1 MVRAI
6 RFHRPGGPE
15 VLQIDEIDVPAPGK
29 GEVRLRQTAS
39 GVNFTDIYSRS
50 GLYPAPMPMIPG
62 REGVGVV
69 EAVGPGVTG
78 WSPGDRVA
86 YCALHGSYAEAR
98 LIDPKHLIRLPDE
111 IDDVTAASI
120 VLRGITAHFLL
131 HDVHPVKAGD
141 TILVHAA
148 AGGVGLILAQ
158 WATAMGVRVIGTA
171 SSEAK
176 AALAREAGCA
186 HVITGRDADIPG
198 EVKAFTDGAMVGV
211 VYDAVGRDT
220 YVRSLD
226 SLARRGHLVSFG
238 QASGAI
244 PPVTIQEFGNR
255 GSLSL
260 TRPMLG
266 DYIADPAQRDVR
278 AAALFDRVAA
288 GRIKVRT
295 EHVYPFE
302 RIGQAHEDL
311 EAGRTSGSL
320 VLTMT

>member
-6 RFHRPGGPE
+6 RFHRPGGPD
-15 VLQIDEIDVPAPGK
+15 VLQIDEIDLPAPGR
-29 GEVRLRQTAS
+29 GEVRMRQTAS

-62 REGVGVV
+62 REGVGVI

-78 WSPGDRVA
+78 WSSGDRVA

-98 LIDPKHLIRLPDE
+98 IIDPKHLIRLPDE
-111 IDDVTAASI
+111 IDDVTAAAI

-141 TILVHAA
+141 AILVHAA

-158 WATAMGVRVIGTA
+158 WATAIGARVIGTA

-186 HVITGRDADIPG
+186 HVIVGRDADIAG
-198 EVKAFTDGAMVGV
+198 QVREVTGGAMVGV
-211 VYDAVGRDT
+211 VYDAVGKDT

-226 SLARRGHLVSFG
+226 SLARRGHMVSYG
-238 QASGAI
+238 QASGSI
-244 PPVTIQEFGNR
+244 PPVTIQELGNR
-255 GSLSL
+255 GSLTL

-266 DYIADPAQRDVR
+266 DYIADPGRRDRR
-278 AAALFDRVAA
+278 AADLFDMVAA
-288 GRIKVRT
+288 GRIRVRT

-302 RIGQAHEDL
+302 EIARAHEDL
-311 EAGRTSGSL
+311 EAGRTSGSV
-320 VLTMT
+320 VLTMG